1 MHRNEFAVSLSR
13 RTVSWTGVG
22 IAALLVSACA
32 SAPQEPQA
40 PQPDAN
46 AVRIMERVTAQPSA
60 VFGGGMVYELFVG
73 QRFNARL
80 DQRAGEFILTDLGNE
95 RACHYSTEGILQ
107 APAGS
112 EKGLQQYCADLA
124 VNAYQYLAS
133 E

>member
-1 MHRNEFAVSLSR
+1 MHHAKFAVSLSHH
-13 RTVSWTGVG
+13 TTSWTSLGF
-22 IAALLVSACA
+22 AALLTACA
-32 SAPQEPQA
+32 SAPQQAQA

-80 DQRAGEFILTDLGNE
+80 DQRAGEFVLTDLGTE
-95 RACHYSTEGILQ
+95 RACHYSKDGILQ
-107 APAGS
+107 TPEGS
-112 EKGLQQYCADLA
+112 EKGLRQYCSDLA